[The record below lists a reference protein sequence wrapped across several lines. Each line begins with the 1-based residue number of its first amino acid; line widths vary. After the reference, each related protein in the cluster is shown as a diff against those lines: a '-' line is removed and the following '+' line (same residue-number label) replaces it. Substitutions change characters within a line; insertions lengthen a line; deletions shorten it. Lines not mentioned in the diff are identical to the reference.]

1 MSDMADEV
9 RGKERYPETSEEPC
23 RTEEPIKVRPS
34 RSDINRITI
43 EVIERIRQ
51 EMPTPELLGEVVNLL
66 ADRTGFEAVGMRL
79 KVGDDYPYFQTRG
92 MSEEFV
98 RLENSL
104 CPRKHDSPKDTGNEE
119 VTLECACGRVIQGRV
134 DRSEPFIDEY
144 GSFWTNN
151 NTQLL
156 SERPEIRESIR
167 GNCVQSGYETS
178 ALVPIRIGDRTLGL
192 LQFED
197 RRQGMLSG
205 ELLSAMESVAVT
217 LALVL
222 SQRQYAEGLQR
233 EKETLEQ
240 RVIER
245 SRELSEVHEAARE
258 ALQQARDDLELRV
271 EERTDELSRA
281 NLMLEEEI
289 SERKLI
295 ERHSR
300 ATNQILRLMADA
312 SGRQEYLD
320 GIVELVK
327 EWTGLRCVGIRI
339 LDSEGNIPYAS
350 YTGFDRG
357 FWEKEN
363 WLSLSRDNCACTRVV
378 AGAPEPQDSCC
389 MTEKGSF
396 LINDSRK
403 LVESLTEDE
412 LSRFRGV
419 CIQSD
424 FLSIAVVP
432 VCDNGDLVGG
442 IHLADERA
450 GMVPE
455 LQVQLL
461 EGLSRLIGEGIIKFN
476 AKDALEKKQELLQNV
491 VSRIPVMLSFF
502 DASGNPLLINPE
514 FERLLGWS
522 FDDAVKT
529 DFLAECYP
537 DLEYRREAVEYMAK
551 GVAEWR
557 EFRVRAK
564 SGEIVDSAWS
574 NVILKDGSHIGIGID
589 LRERKKAEKVIAEQA
604 RLLEAFFK
612 HTMTPLAFLDKDFNF
627 IRVNESYA
635 KADARRVEDFPGRNH
650 FELYPH
656 PENQRVFERVIR
668 TNEPYL
674 ALAKPFEYPDHP
686 ERGITYWDWSLIPIL
701 DNAGEVDF
709 LVFSLMDVTERKRTE
724 EELQDYTRKLQE
736 SNRALQDFASI
747 ASHDMQEPLR
757 KILSFGKML
766 SQQYGESLGDRGSD
780 YLKRMQTSA
789 ERMQNLLNALLDY
802 ARVTTRLN
810 PFIPVYLPELIQ
822 EVLEDLE
829 VRIAQTGGK
838 VIIGDFPEIQGDFHQ
853 MRQLFQNLIGNALK
867 YRGEKQPLV
876 RVYGEEANCG
886 TLARIYVEDNG
897 IGFEEKYL
905 DRIFHP
911 FQRLHGRGRYE
922 GTGMG
927 LAICKKIVERHGG
940 TITARSRPGAGSIFI
955 IELPICQPRAQ
966 GRAPYASTP
975 QATDG
980 NP

>member
-1 MSDMADEV
+1 MADEV
-9 RGKERYPETSEEPC
+9 RGKERYPGTSEEPC
-23 RTEEPIKVRPS
+23 RTEEPTRVRPS

-79 KVGDDYPYFQTRG
+79 KEGDDYPYFQTRG

-119 VTLECACGRVIQGRV
+119 VTLECVCGRVIQGGV

-144 GSFWTNN
+144 GSFWTNS

-156 SERPEIRESIR
+156 RERPELRESIR

-205 ELLSAMESVAVT
+205 ELLAALESVAVA

-245 SRELSEVHEAARE
+245 GRELSEVHEAARE
-258 ALQQARDDLELRV
+258 ALQQAHDDLELRV
-271 EERTDELSRA
+271 EEQTKELSRA

-295 ERHSR
+295 ERHTR

-327 EWTGLRCVGIRI
+327 EWTGCRCVGIRI

-350 YTGFDRG
+350 YTGFDRD

-363 WLSLSRDNCACTRVV
+363 WLSLSRDNCACTRVI

-396 LINDSRK
+396 LLNDSRK
-403 LVESLTEDE
+403 LVESLTEEE

-419 CIQSD
+419 CIQSG
-424 FLSIAVVP
+424 FLSIAVIP
-432 VCDNGDLVGG
+432 VRDNGSMVGG

-450 GMVPE
+450 GMVPDP
-455 LQVQLL
+455 QVQLL

-476 AKDALEKKQELLQNV
+476 AKDALEKKQELLQNI
-491 VSRIPVMLSFF
+491 VSRIPVMLSSF
-502 DASGNPLLINPE
+502 DANGNPLLINSE

-522 FDDAVKT
+522 LDDAIKT
-529 DFLAECYP
+529 DLLTECYP

-551 GVAEWR
+551 GTAEWR

-574 NVILKDGSHIGIGID
+574 NVILKDGSRIGIGID

-604 RLLEAFFK
+604 RLLETFFK

-656 PENQRVFERVIR
+656 PENQRVFERV
-668 TNEPYL
+668 TKTKEPYL
-674 ALAKPFEYPDHP
+674 ALAKPFEYADHP

-709 LVFSLMDVTERKRTE
+709 LVFSLMDVTKRKRAE
-724 EELQDYTRKLQE
+724 EELQDYTKKLQE

-757 KILSFGKML
+757 KIISFGDQLKVRC
-766 SQQYGESLGDRGSD
+766 GDGLGDTGRD
-780 YLKRMQTSA
+780 YLDRMQKAAKRMQT
-789 ERMQNLLNALLDY
+789 LLQALLDY
-802 ARVTTRLN
+802 SRVSSKAEPSRPVDLN
-810 PFIPVYLPELIQ
+810 ELIRD
-822 EVLEDLE
+822 VIDDLE
-829 VRIAQTGGK
+829 VRITETAGTVEVGALPTLEA
-838 VIIGDFPEIQGDFHQ
+838 DPHQ

-867 YRGEKQPLV
+867 FHREGEKPV
-876 RVYGEEANCG
+876 V
-886 TLARIYVEDNG
+886 RIYCRPADHGQSCAIVVEDNG
-897 IGFEEKYL
+897 IGFDEQYA
-905 DRIFHP
+905 DRIFAP
-911 FQRLHGRGRYE
+911 FHRLHGRSSQYE

-940 TITARSRPGAGSIFI
+940 TITARSMLNQGSTFI
-955 IELPICQPRAQ
+955 ISLPVRQKGGVQ
-966 GRAPYASTP
+966 
-975 QATDG
+975 
-980 NP
+980 